1 MLSLHSFRPPC
12 FGSRFACNQD
22 HSFDIFYEP
31 VLWAMAMQRAGLA
44 EWHGGIMVMIYPIAL
59 CAHYLN
65 PETIRAGCA
74 NDESAAAR
82 AASSGGSNVAAISPA
97 PVKQANRPL
106 TYNVEAPLLI
116 FCDEDLMFLLTC
128 SLVLP
133 AAWSLVIVA
142 ILSIAAL
149 ASAVGDFIGDGCEWA
164 RRCNMLLIPVVY
176 INLAWYDV
184 LCCMR
189 ICHL

>member
-1 MLSLHSFRPPC
+1 MLIHSFSPPC
-12 FGSRFACNQD
+12 FDALVACTQD

-82 AASSGGSNVAAISPA
+82 KASSGGSNVAVLSPA
-97 PVKQANRPL
+97 PGKQENKPL

-128 SLVLP
+128 SLLLP

-142 ILSIAAL
+142 ILSIAAV
-149 ASAVGDFIGDGCEWA
+149 ASAAGDFIGDGSEWS
-164 RRCNMLLIPVVY
+164 RRCAMVLIPAVY

-184 LCCMR
+184 LCRVR
-189 ICHL
+189 ILYH